1 MSAFFVVKNDHKIL
15 LTNPMVYKRQRVR
28 NYLMTSFFYK
38 PSTDYTEKIAVIL
51 LFGFSLITY
60 TEETQ
65 MKQET
70 KDYIEQVTSE
80 VREKFNSPTPIKDIT
95 DLINHMGGIVESSS
109 LEELNT
115 KGTVKK
121 QGGRFLIRYFDRF
134 GSQKE
139 ANWIVAVTLGH
150 ILLHL
155 RWGTNPKHWCKFP
168 DADLII
174 HAPSV
179 HQLHG

>member
-1 MSAFFVVKNDHKIL
+1 
-15 LTNPMVYKRQRVR
+15 
-28 NYLMTSFFYK
+28 
-38 PSTDYTEKIAVIL
+38 
-51 LFGFSLITY
+51 
-60 TEETQ
+60 

-174 HAPSV
+174 HATDAQKEQAELFAMNLLLPAEHLEV
-179 HQLHG
+179 MFDEVTGDRDLLGFDDLDVLAEYFAVPTLKIYQRLTDLQMIE